1 MEGRIPERRRGGTLS
16 SSGPEGLAMA
26 VHHPKVLKSRLEVLA
41 EDLPIEVTT
50 RPMMGGFIGYAD
62 GRTFV
67 SISMGGFGV
76 KLLPGDQERALA
88 RPGAARMR
96 HSPEEPESKSYITFS
111 EEDTADDEFMIE
123 WLRLAAE
130 TAPAKKKR

>member
-1 MEGRIPERRRGGTLS
+1 MT
-16 SSGPEGLAMA
+16 
-26 VHHPKVLKSRLEVLA
+26 VHDPKVLKSRLEHLA
-41 EDLPIEVTT
+41 EQLPFEVTS

-67 SISMGGFGV
+67 SISTGGLGV
-76 KLLPGDQERALA
+76 KLLPPDQERALI
-88 RPGAARMR
+88 RPGSARMR

-111 EEDTADDEFMIE
+111 EADTAADEFMIE
-123 WLRLAAE
+123 WLLLAAE

>member
-1 MEGRIPERRRGGTLS
+1 MI
-16 SSGPEGLAMA
+16 
-26 VHHPKVLKSRLEVLA
+26 VHDPRVLRDRLEQLA
-41 EDLPIEVTT
+41 PELPYAVTS

-67 SISMGGFGV
+67 SISTGGLGV
-76 KLLPGDQERALA
+76 KLLPADQERALT

-96 HSPEEPESKSYITFS
+96 HSPEEPESRSYITFS
-111 EEDTADDEFMIE
+111 AADTADDAFLTG

-130 TAPAKKKR
+130 SAPARKKR

>member
-1 MEGRIPERRRGGTLS
+1 MI
-16 SSGPEGLAMA
+16 
-26 VHHPKVLKSRLEVLA
+26 VHDPEVLRNRLTQLA
-41 EDLPIEVTT
+41 QGLSFEVTS

-67 SISMGGFGV
+67 SISTGGLGI
-76 KLLPGDQERALA
+76 KLLPSDQERALT

-96 HSPEEPESKSYITFS
+96 HSPEEPESKSYVTFS
-111 EEDTADDEFMIE
+111 AADTADDDFMTE

-130 TAPAKKKR
+130 TAPARKKH